1 VSHAPSCNLLIP
13 YSLLLTVAVA
23 VSDAASTAGGLPP
36 LPFVVLTPALAS
48 LDRSDLGDDLAGDLS
63 VASADSRVVSSLRA
77 LRSST
82 RTPCRVERFAGGC
95 VSVSTASLRA

>member
-13 YSLLLTVAVA
+13 YSLLLTVAA
-23 VSDAASTAGGLPP
+23 AASDAGGLPP
-36 LPFVVLTPALAS
+36 LPFVVLTSGLAS